1 MIFRRLSFS
10 TAEIPK
16 GTKMTSKIKALV
28 SADMIFLLLL
38 LFSGSSSGPASEIL
52 YYSAFI
58 VPTALILSF
67 TYNPPESLHA
77 SARPEKSEVINDFKK
92 DFSVS
97 RRTLLFSLPVIA
109 PTILI
114 VLGISAL
121 TSLLMGKLGI
131 DNTVTLE
138 TTLLI
143 AIITHALI
151 PAVLEELLFRLAPIK
166 LLRGNKKTALIL
178 SAVMFAF
185 AHANLFQIPFAL
197 VAGFACGTLY
207 VVTGSILPSI
217 LLHFINNTVSLLSMY
232 GFGDL
237 KIILTLSVLSLASV
251 IFIFVYRRTFIK
263 MIKDSF
269 DNEKFESSYHPLI
282 FIITSLIL
290 AISTFF
296 A

>member
-1 MIFRRLSFS
+1 
-10 TAEIPK
+10 
-16 GTKMTSKIKALV
+16 MTSKIKALV

-131 DNTVTLE
+131 DDTVTLE

-269 DNEKFESSYHPLI
+269 GNEKFESSYHPLI

>member
-1 MIFRRLSFS
+1 
-10 TAEIPK
+10 
-16 GTKMTSKIKALV
+16 MTSKIKALV

-77 SARPEKSEVINDFKK
+77 SARPEKSDVINDFKK

-131 DNTVTLE
+131 DDTVTLE

-237 KIILTLSVLSLASV
+237 KIILTLSVLSFVSL
-251 IFIFVYRRTFIK
+251 IFIWIYRRTFVN
-263 MIKDSF
+263 MIKESF
-269 DNEKFESSYHPLI
+269 DSKKIELSYHPLI

>member
-1 MIFRRLSFS
+1 
-10 TAEIPK
+10 
-16 GTKMTSKIKALV
+16 MTSKIKALV

-38 LFSGSSSGPASEIL
+38 LFSGSAGGVTSEIL

-58 VPTALILSF
+58 FPAALMLSF
-67 TYNPPESLHA
+67 AYNPQESLHA
-77 SARPEKSEVINDFKK
+77 SARIGKSEVIKDLKK

-97 RRTLLFSLPVIA
+97 RRTLFFSLPLMC

-114 VLGISAL
+114 VLLVSVV
-121 TSLLMGKLGI
+121 TSFLVGKLGI
-131 DNTVTLE
+131 DNTVTID
-138 TTLLI
+138 TTLFI

-151 PAVLEELLFRLAPIK
+151 PAVLEELLFRLASIK
-166 LLRGNKKTALIL
+166 LLHDNKKTALLL

-197 VAGFACGTLY
+197 IAGFACGSLY
-207 VVTGSILPSI
+207 IVTGSILPSV
-217 LLHFINNTVSLLSMY
+217 LLHFLNNTVSLLSIY

-237 KIILTLSVLSLASV
+237 KIILIISALSFVSL
-251 IFIFVYRRTFIK
+251 IFIWIYRRTFVN
-263 MIKDSF
+263 MIKESF
-269 DNEKFESSYHPLI
+269 DSKKIELSYHPLI